1 MGLLDVNALVAL
13 VWDSH
18 VDHAA
23 MREWFREHLSD
34 DVSMTDA
41 DLPPIAGHRQMTD
54 AHLLALARRRG
65 TRLVTFDAGIV
76 ALGGGEA
83 VELLSA

>member
-18 VDHAA
+18 VHHAA

-41 DLPPIAGHRQMTD
+41 DLPPSAGHRQMTD

-65 TRLVTFDAGIV
+65 PG
-76 ALGGGEA
+76 
-83 VELLSA
+83 S